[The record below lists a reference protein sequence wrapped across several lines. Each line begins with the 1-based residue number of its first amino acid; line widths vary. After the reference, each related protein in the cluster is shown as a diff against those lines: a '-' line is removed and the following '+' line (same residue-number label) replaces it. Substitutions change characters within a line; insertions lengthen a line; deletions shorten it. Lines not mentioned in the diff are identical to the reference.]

1 MAKKFNFKKDS
12 TKLVSLA
19 AGAAGAAIL
28 DKNILSKIK
37 FLDSDKTR
45 KLRPFVPGLVGVLLA
60 MKGKQES
67 VQSAGLGMIAYS
79 VGVGVAGMIGVAG
92 TGEYIGE
99 EEYYDPSMDGA
110 DATVYLAGDELDP
123 ALGAMTTPD
132 VVLAG
137 SEVMG
142 Y

>member
-79 VGVGVAGMIGVAG
+79 VGVGVAGMIGLAG
-92 TGEYIGE
+92 TEEYIGE
-99 EEYYDPSMDGA
+99 NEFFDPSVDGA
-110 DATVYLAGDELDP
+110 DATVYLAGEELEP
-123 ALGAMTTPD
+123 SMGATATQD
-132 VVLAG
+132 VILAG
-137 SEVMG
+137 SGAMG